1 MSIWISIIVAGLI
14 NYFTRLGSV
23 LIINPKRMSEK
34 TKQVLNY
41 VPSAVFPA
49 IIFPAVF
56 LDLNENLVRLNDPK
70 VLSILVAF
78 ISGLITKNLIITI
91 LSGLICFWILLFVI
105 F

>member
-56 LDLNENLVRLNDPK
+56 LDLNE
-70 VLSILVAF
+70 I
-78 ISGLITKNLIITI
+78 
-91 LSGLICFWILLFVI
+91 
-105 F
+105 